1 MSEGSKEH
9 SVPNLSLPAL
19 KKAAAWFDSI
29 FMDHAF
35 FRFAWY
41 NWHEVVP
48 GRLYRSNHPTPARLA
63 RLVRRYGIRTIINL
77 RGERPY
83 SGRQS
88 GTNLL
93 SEAAAAKLGVVHI
106 YAPFESRGAPHRD
119 RILRL
124 AEIYRTMAEP
134 ALIHCKSGADRT
146 GLAAGLFILINGGSS
161 EAALRQLSWRFLHVR
176 NSATGVL
183 DAFFHLYAQS
193 GEGRL
198 PFLEWVAKEYDEDA
212 LRRAFQPGGLTR
224 TLTEWLLARE

>member
-1 MSEGSKEH
+1 
-9 SVPNLSLPAL
+9 
-19 KKAAAWFDSI
+19 
-29 FMDHAF
+29 MDHAF

-198 PFLEWVAKEYDEDA
+198 PFLEWVAKEYAEDA
-212 LRRAFQPGGLTR
+212 LHGCARHPPPTRPARHIASPHRRCCKARREKQETRHRQGLR
-224 TLTEWLLARE
+224 QRLRSAMW